1 MMRYLLNGQIRLRAL
16 EPEDLEVLYR
26 WENDSSLWEVGS
38 TLAPFSRYIL
48 KNYIAESDRPLY
60 EVRQLRLIIEL
71 EEERIAIGIVDL
83 FDFDPHANR
92 AACGILLDR
101 DYQGRGWATQALR
114 LLIAYAFDRLALHQ
128 LYVHIPVTNLPSYR
142 LFLRCGFQ
150 PTGCLKGWIRVAG
163 GFLDVQVMQLFAD
176 QFRLGLGDRDSTL

>member
-16 EPEDLEVLYR
+16 EPEDLEVLCR

-71 EEERIAIGIVDL
+71 EEERKAIGIVDL

-128 LYVHIPVTNLPSYR
+128 LYVHIPVTNLPSHR